1 MFFANTILTKTIYY
15 INGNKFTSFL
25 HEFHL
30 KIHGVHTSFLSGTK
44 TRIIVVKTSRN
55 PSIKKSE
62 AWKSVPKNETKISPE
77 KPEYN
82 RGSTSHYDCD

>member
-1 MFFANTILTKTIYY
+1 MFLRILFLLKIYY
-15 INGNKFTSFL
+15 IDGNKFSSFL

-30 KIHGVHTSFLSGTK
+30 KINRVHTSFLSGTK
-44 TRIIVVKTSRN
+44 TRIIDIKTSRN
-55 PSIKKSE
+55 TSIKKSE

-77 KPEYN
+77 KTEYN